1 MIGIFIFTTTM
12 KIIINSKE
20 TETQAQ
26 TLQALAEELAL
37 PKSGVAVAKNQ
48 QMIHREDWGHTAL
61 TENDNILI
69 IKAACG
75 G

>member
-1 MIGIFIFTTTM
+1 M

-20 TETQAQ
+20 TETQSQ
-26 TLQALAEELAL
+26 TLQALAEELSL
-37 PKSGVAVAKNQ
+37 PASGVAMAKNQ
-48 QMIHREDWGHTAL
+48 QMIHREDWSDTTLA
-61 TENDNILI
+61 ENDNILI

>member
-1 MIGIFIFTTTM
+1 M

-26 TLQALAEELAL
+26 TILALTEELSL
-37 PKSGVAVAKNQ
+37 PLSGVAVAKNQ
-48 QMIHREDWGHTAL
+48 QMIRREDWGATPLA
-61 TENDNILI
+61 ENDNVLI

>member
-1 MIGIFIFTTTM
+1 MN
-12 KIIINSKE
+12 IIINSKS

-26 TLQALAEELAL
+26 TLQALAEELSL

-48 QMIHREDWGHTAL
+48 QMIHREDWDQTAL
-61 TENDNILI
+61 AENDNILI

>member
-1 MIGIFIFTTTM
+1 MN
-12 KIIINSKE
+12 IIINSKS

-26 TLQALAEELAL
+26 TLQALAEELSL
-37 PKSGVAVAKNQ
+37 PKSGVAMAKNQ
-48 QMIHREDWGHTAL
+48 QMIHREDWDQTAL
-61 TENDNILI
+61 AENDNILI

>member
-1 MIGIFIFTTTM
+1 M

-20 TETQAQ
+20 TETQSQ
-26 TLQALAEELAL
+26 TLQALAEELSL
-37 PKSGVAVAKNQ
+37 PASGVAMAKNQ
-48 QMIHREDWGHTAL
+48 QMIHREDWGDTAL
-61 TENDNILI
+61 AENDNVLI

>member
-1 MIGIFIFTTTM
+1 MN
-12 KIIINSKE
+12 IIINSKS

-26 TLQALAEELAL
+26 TLQALAEELSL

-48 QMIHREDWGHTAL
+48 QMIHREDWSQTAL
-61 TENDNILI
+61 AENDNILI

>member
-1 MIGIFIFTTTM
+1 MN
-12 KIIINSKE
+12 IIINSKS

-26 TLQALAEELAL
+26 TLQALAEELSL
-37 PKSGVAVAKNQ
+37 PKSGVAMAKNQ
-48 QMIHREDWGHTAL
+48 QMIHREDWDQTVLA
-61 TENDNILI
+61 ENDNILI

>member
-1 MIGIFIFTTTM
+1 MN
-12 KIIINSKE
+12 IIINSKS

-26 TLQALAEELAL
+26 TLQALAEELSL
-37 PKSGVAVAKNQ
+37 PKSGVAMAKNQ
-48 QMIHREDWGHTAL
+48 QMIHREDWDQTTLA
-61 TENDNILI
+61 ENDNILI

>member
-1 MIGIFIFTTTM
+1 MN
-12 KIIINSKE
+12 IIINSKS

-26 TLQALAEELAL
+26 TLQALAEELSL
-37 PKSGVAVAKNQ
+37 PKAGVAMAKNQ
-48 QMIHREDWGHTAL
+48 QMIHREDWDQTAL
-61 TENDNILI
+61 AENDNILI